1 MDESRQQPD
10 GQGIERGEY
19 RCEQAGDEDLAPRRP
34 LEQRPSHPDDPSDR
48 LKRARLLLR
57 PRTHGRTVGGVAPL
71 GFLLGFAFPTGIR
84 NSINVTVIAAGLCYL
99 ALPAGVALIR
109 LSGAQ
114 RAIASPA

>member
-1 MDESRQQPD
+1 M
-10 GQGIERGEY
+10 
-19 RCEQAGDEDLAPRRP
+19 
-34 LEQRPSHPDDPSDR
+34 
-48 LKRARLLLR
+48 
-57 PRTHGRTVGGVAPL
+57 APL